1 MAMPPKTRRKAAEPS
16 AVSAVVE
23 APVAPARKRPQ
34 KAAAPEPVA
43 PAKPRRKPAVTVIE
57 PAAPAPLAQA
67 KPPARKRAT
76 PLAEVAPAPV
86 PAAKAAPEKSTKSRV
101 TSKPAAAK
109 KAASKRSSAAPLKPA
124 EAAVEAAPPAPERAS
139 ATAKAAKPAKLA
151 KAATSTDEGGRVKPA
166 TRPASKAASKS
177 AKKPPV
183 KPAVKAKAKSAA
195 MPPQPAVEAD
205 EPESAFIW
213 TADPGETLFGAFG
226 MQDRQSQQ
234 EVQVQLRGAASGD
247 YHCSCAAFERS
258 LDARCE
264 HSDFLF
270 ESLKQGG
277 EPIQA
282 MLQQGPLTHYSEL
295 WLAYGAERR
304 LRWRAGLSAP
314 AALQAAAAALLDA
327 DRSASAENSQLP
339 QHLLQL
345 AAHAGHEL
353 RVDPLV
359 WSQLAWASDAQQRVQ
374 RLEPVFAE
382 GPEGAVLS
390 GLLSQPLPAYQ
401 WEAAL
406 FAVCAG
412 RALLADDL
420 GLSQRAPA
428 LAALRLWQQC
438 FGLGTALLVAPGD
451 RHPLWRAEAQRLLG
465 AWPEGVTLL
474 DPSELHPD
482 TRCEL
487 LIIDAVQQWTLPLPR
502 LPQAPHGLLLADR
515 ELLGE
520 ASLEAWIDWLDI
532 ARRGP
537 LARLKALGS
546 QPAKRQQREAL
557 QSVMLSRRRRDLDA
571 QLPPTLETKVWLDAG
586 VTLDSGALDAARS
599 QLQRWQKLAYL
610 SHADQLQLMQSMAQ
624 LKQVSTSAAACTAKA
639 EAVVAL
645 LPQILPAAASRVLV
659 AAQDDATLLPVA
671 EKLKALGLS
680 VHAVLL
686 SQPQAERLAA
696 LEGWRGEQGQVLLA
710 SDAACV
716 GLNLEQDEAALIH
729 ADLPWNPGQRLQR
742 EQRLAG
748 ARKGLPVW
756 QLLIANG
763 LDAGLLQAQH
773 GHAELPAGMLDAS
786 PGAQPF
792 VEVSEL
798 GRFMCAVERALAGP
812 SSDA

>member
-43 PAKPRRKPAVTVIE
+43 PAKPRRKPAVAVIE
-57 PAAPAPLAQA
+57 PPAPEPVVQS
-67 KPPARKRAT
+67 KPPARKRAA
-76 PLAEVAPAPV
+76 PLAEVAPAPA
-86 PAAKAAPEKSTKSRV
+86 PAAKAAPEKATKSRA

-109 KAASKRSSAAPLKPA
+109 QASSKRSSAASVKPA
-124 EAAVEAAPPAPERAS
+124 AAVTEEAPPAPERAPA
-139 ATAKAAKPAKLA
+139 ATKPARAAKAEAVVKAAASIGEEGRAKPAA
-151 KAATSTDEGGRVKPA
+151 
-166 TRPASKAASKS
+166 RPARKAASKPS
-177 AKKPPV
+177 T
-183 KPAVKAKAKSAA
+183 KPAVKAKSAA
-195 MPPQPAVEAD
+195 RPARSPQPAPEVD
-205 EPESAFIW
+205 EPESAYIW
-213 TADPGETLFGAFG
+213 TADPGETLFGVFG
-226 MQDRQSQQ
+226 MQDRQSHQ
-234 EVQVQLRGAASGD
+234 EVQVQLRGAAPGD
-247 YHCSCAAFERS
+247 YHCSCAAFARS

-282 MLQQGPLTHYSEL
+282 MLQQGPQTPYSEL

-345 AAHAGHEL
+345 AAQAGHEL
-353 RVDPLV
+353 RVDPQV

-382 GPEGAVLS
+382 GPKGAVLS
-390 GLLSQPLPAYQ
+390 GLLSQPLPDYQ

-438 FGLGTALLVAPGD
+438 FGLGTALLVAPAD

-465 AWPEGVTLL
+465 SWPEGVTLL
-474 DPSELHPD
+474 EPSELDPE
-482 TRCEL
+482 TRGEL

-502 LPQAPHGLLLADR
+502 LPQTPHALLLADR

-520 ASLEAWIDWLDI
+520 PALEAWIDWLDI

-537 LARLKALGS
+537 LAQLRALGG
-546 QPAKRQQREAL
+546 QPAKREQREAL

-571 QLPPTLETKVWLDAG
+571 QLPPTLETRVWLDAG
-586 VTLDSGALDAARS
+586 VKLDSGALAVARS

-610 SHADQLQLMQSMAQ
+610 SHADQLQLMQAMAQ
-624 LKQVSTSAAACTAKA
+624 LRQASASVAACKAKA
-639 EAVVAL
+639 EGIVAL

-686 SQPQAERLAA
+686 AQPQAERLAA

-710 SDAACV
+710 CDAACV
-716 GLNLEQDEAALIH
+716 GLSLEQDEAALIH
-729 ADLPWNPGQRLQR
+729 ADLPWNPGLRLQR

-763 LDAGLLQAQH
+763 LDAGVLQAQL
-773 GHAELPAGMLDAS
+773 GQTELPAGLLDAS

-798 GRFMCAVERALAGP
+798 GRFMSAVERALAGL

>member
-16 AVSAVVE
+16 AVSDVVE
-23 APVAPARKRPQ
+23 APVAPARKRGQ
-34 KAAAPEPVA
+34 KAAVPEAVA
-43 PAKPRRKPAVTVIE
+43 PAKPRRKPTAAVAEAVLPE
-57 PAAPAPLAQA
+57 PVAQAKQPSRKRAAPSAELAAAPAPIAA
-67 KPPARKRAT
+67 ATTDKPK
-76 PLAEVAPAPV
+76 
-86 PAAKAAPEKSTKSRV
+86 KSR
-101 TSKPAAAK
+101 TSSKPAAAK
-109 KAASKRSSAAPLKPA
+109 KAASTRSTATSVKPAAAPA
-124 EAAVEAAPPAPERAS
+124 EAAPQAAP
-139 ATAKAAKPAKLA
+139 KAAKPAKAA
-151 KAATSTDEGGRVKPA
+151 KAATAAKNLSDETGPAKPVA
-166 TRPASKAASKS
+166 RPASKAAKKPS
-177 AKKPPV
+177 AKPP
-183 KPAVKAKAKSAA
+183 VKAKAKSAA
-195 MPPQPAVEAD
+195 KPPQPVVEAD
-205 EPESAFIW
+205 EPESAYIW
-213 TADPGETLFGAFG
+213 TADPGETLFGVFG

-234 EVQVQLRGAASGD
+234 EVQVHLRGAAPGD
-247 YHCSCAAFERS
+247 YHCSCAAFVRS
-258 LDARCE
+258 VDARCE

-282 MLQQGPLTHYSEL
+282 MLQQGPQTPYSEL

-304 LRWRAGLSAP
+304 LRWRAGSTAP
-314 AALQAAAAALLDA
+314 AALQAAVAALLDA
-327 DRSASAENSQLP
+327 DRSASAEHSQLP

-345 AAHAGHEL
+345 AAQAGHEL
-353 RVDPLV
+353 RVDPQV

-438 FGLGTALLVAPGD
+438 FGLGTALLLAPAD
-451 RHPLWRAEAQRLLG
+451 RHPLWHAEAQRLLG
-465 AWPEGVTLL
+465 AWPEGVTLQ
-474 DPSELHPD
+474 DPSELDSD

-487 LIIDAVQQWTLPLPR
+487 LIIDAVQQWTLPLPLPR
-502 LPQAPHGLLLADR
+502 LPQAPHALLLTDR
-515 ELLGE
+515 ELLGD
-520 ASLEAWIDWLDI
+520 ASLEAWIDWLDS

-546 QPAKRQQREAL
+546 QAAKRQQREAL

-586 VTLDSGALDAARS
+586 IRLDSGALDVARS
-599 QLQRWQKLAYL
+599 LLQRWRKLAYL
-610 SHADQLQLMQSMAQ
+610 SHADQLQLMQALAKLRQASVGA
-624 LKQVSTSAAACTAKA
+624 TAASAKA
-639 EAVVAL
+639 EAIVSL

-659 AAQDDATLLPVA
+659 GAQDDATLLPVA
-671 EKLKALGLS
+671 EKLNALGLS

-729 ADLPWNPGQRLQR
+729 ADLPWNPGRRLQR

-756 QLLIANG
+756 QLLIADG
-763 LDAGLLQAQH
+763 LDSGVLQAHLGQV
-773 GHAELPAGMLDAS
+773 ELPAGLLDAS

-798 GRFMCAVERALAGP
+798 GRFMAAVQRALAGP
-812 SSDA
+812 PSDA